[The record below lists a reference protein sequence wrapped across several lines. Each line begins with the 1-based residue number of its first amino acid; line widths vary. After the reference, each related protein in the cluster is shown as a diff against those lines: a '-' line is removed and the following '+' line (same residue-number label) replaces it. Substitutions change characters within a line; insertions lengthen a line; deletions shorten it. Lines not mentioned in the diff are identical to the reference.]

1 MALGKHQHRLT
12 LQRRSRTTDGGGGAA
27 SSWTDVD
34 TVFGR
39 IESTGGSERLFGD
52 QVEGRTTNTITIRH
66 RRGLNTDYRVK
77 YSFDVRD
84 KPIAFTAEGN
94 AKISTAQSK
103 FGGSSLLLDGTGDY
117 LSTTVASGFMASDF
131 TVEMF
136 IRSADLSQISY
147 LWDGH
152 SSGVGTAIYINNN
165 RWLFVKNNGLAGNV
179 AANLTVDT
187 WHHIALVRESG
198 TLSGYVDGTRVGQA
212 TSTLT
217 TDMSSHTIAVG
228 GQVDGSNTFNG
239 YIDEFRTSDTA
250 RYTGTS
256 VTAPTAEFAPDA
268 NGISLLH
275 FNGDN
280 NSTTIDND
288 GKLISSTS
296 YERIFNINRIENV
309 GERDRYLKLYCT
321 EGVAT

>member
-12 LQRRSRTTDGGGGAA
+12 LQKRTRTTDGGGGAA
-27 SSWTDVD
+27 STWTDVD
-34 TVFGR
+34 TVWGS
-39 IESTGGSERLFGD
+39 IKSTGGGERLFGD
-52 QVEGRTTNTITIRH
+52 QIEGRTTQEVMIRH
-66 RRGLNTDYRVK
+66 RRGLNTDYRLKYAFNVK
-77 YSFDVRD
+77 D
-84 KPIAFTAEGN
+84 KPIAFTAQGN

-147 LWDGH
+147 LWDGRL
-152 SSGVGTAIYINNN
+152 SGDGTVIYINNN
-165 RWLFVKNNGLAGNV
+165 RWLFSIDSGINGNF
-179 AANLTVDT
+179 AANLSLNT

-198 TLSGYVDGTRVGQA
+198 TLSGYVDGTRIGQA
-212 TSTLT
+212 TSSLN

-228 GQVDGSNTFNG
+228 AQASGSNSFNG
-239 YIDEFRTSDTA
+239 YIDDFRTSNTA
-250 RYTGTS
+250 RYSGAS
-256 VTAPTAEFAPDA
+256 VTAPSSTLALDGNTF
-268 NGISLLH
+268 SLLH

-280 NSTTIDND
+280 NSTDIDND

-309 GERDRYLKLYCT
+309 NERDRYLKLYCT